1 MVASKLLLGE
11 ESRKLS
17 VILVNKMVGQER
29 LIIFGQQPFVPLL
42 LGHLFFSCTYIHH
55 PANWDDRHLLEST
68 MTTGF

>member
-42 LGHLFFSCTYIHH
+42 LGHLFFSSYYFLVHTYIT
-55 PANWDDRHLLEST
+55 LLT
-68 MTTGF
+68 GMTGISLKVQ